1 MNDSLA
7 GAGLLRML
15 FVACGVAFLLGLS
28 SAASARVTRCDIT
41 WVSCNNTSAKCSSE
55 RRCMRRC
62 DEKYIKCNGG
72 SASLQLEQP
81 IDLLELGR
89 RRS

>member
-15 FVACGVAFLLGLS
+15 FVACSVAFVLGLS
-28 SAASARVTRCDIT
+28 GVASARVTRCDIT

-62 DEKYIKCNGG
+62 DEKYIKCSGG
-72 SASLQLEQP
+72 SAALQLEQP
-81 IDLLELGR
+81 IDLPELGR

>member
-15 FVACGVAFLLGLS
+15 FVVSG
-28 SAASARVTRCDIT
+28 AASARVTRCDIT

-62 DEKYIKCNGG
+62 DEKYIKCSGG

-81 IDLLELGR
+81 TDLPELGR

>member
-7 GAGLLRML
+7 GAGLPRM
-15 FVACGVAFLLGLS
+15 FFAACSVAFLIGLS
-28 SAASARVTRCDIT
+28 GAASARVTRCDIT

-62 DEKYIKCNGG
+62 DEKYIKCSGG
-72 SASLQLEQP
+72 SASLQLDQP